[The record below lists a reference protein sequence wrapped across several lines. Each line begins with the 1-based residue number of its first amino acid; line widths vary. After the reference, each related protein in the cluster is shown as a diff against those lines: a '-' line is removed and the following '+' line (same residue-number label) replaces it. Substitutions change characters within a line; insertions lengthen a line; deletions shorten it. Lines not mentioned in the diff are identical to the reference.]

1 MIPNFT
7 FALGYMSMSLLS
19 FWIPDWRQ
27 LTFVLAALSFP
38 FLLTWWFWP
47 ESPRWLYSVG
57 KYEEGE
63 KVISTFVKKCNA
75 DLSDFSDPDGPTTNS
90 MTNERRFLDTLR
102 KKCIPE
108 EDTNVPEVL
117 KEDKNY
123 SVLTLFS
130 SGRHLALTSANVA
143 FQFVVIVMAYYGL
156 SYGAGDLPG
165 DIYVNNVINGAVE
178 VAAYVATFFLLNILG
193 RRLLLG
199 GPMLL
204 SGGVLKILKKLG
216 PVRNAGRVSGPKNR
230 KIGITRNGT
239 GQFFLFF
246 DKSSTLSNDRKK

>member
-1 MIPNFT
+1 
-7 FALGYMSMSLLS
+7 MSMSLLS

-239 GQFFLFF
+239 GQFFFIF
-246 DKSSTLSNDRKK
+246 